1 MAKPSPFLIQGRLS
15 QFSHI
20 AHKSDVQRE
29 MTKIKREKPKVK
41 YSVSWIMTFLAAK
54 RENRKLEYLPQ
65 ADFGRVTVEILC
77 LQGNSQ

>member
-1 MAKPSPFLIQGRLS
+1 
-15 QFSHI
+15 
-20 AHKSDVQRE
+20 

-41 YSVSWIMTFLAAK
+41 YSVSWIMIFLAAK